1 MEEEVVGLLKE
12 KQLKISFAESCTG
25 GLLAATL
32 INVSGASAV
41 IEESFITYSDKAKH
55 KLLGVKKN
63 TLKKHGAISRKTAK
77 EMAKGC
83 ARVSKSDICV
93 SVTGNAGPL
102 ADENKAVG
110 LVYIGI
116 FFDKKVNAY
125 ELNLSGDRRQ
135 IREAAVNAALDLIYD
150 TIK

>member
-55 KLLGVKKN
+55 KLL
-63 TLKKHGAISRKTAK
+63 
-77 EMAKGC
+77 
-83 ARVSKSDICV
+83 
-93 SVTGNAGPL
+93 
-102 ADENKAVG
+102 
-110 LVYIGI
+110 
-116 FFDKKVNAY
+116 
-125 ELNLSGDRRQ
+125 
-135 IREAAVNAALDLIYD
+135 
-150 TIK
+150 